1 MSRVHCPTIRGHKRD
16 ASVGSIEDHL
26 VVAHVSSSDD
36 GAVVLIIEDAETP
49 DAAPQLVR
57 ILPRS
62 EINRD
67 TVRHVQ

>member
-1 MSRVHCPTIRGHKRD
+1 VSRVHCPTIRGHKRD

-49 DAAPQLVR
+49 DAARNQP
-57 ILPRS
+57 
-62 EINRD
+62 
-67 TVRHVQ
+67 